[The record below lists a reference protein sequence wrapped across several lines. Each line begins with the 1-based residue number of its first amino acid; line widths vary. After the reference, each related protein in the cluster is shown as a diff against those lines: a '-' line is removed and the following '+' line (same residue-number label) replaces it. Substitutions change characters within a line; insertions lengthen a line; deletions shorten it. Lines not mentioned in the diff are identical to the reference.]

1 MIDLSKLAAE
11 LHADAVERGFWDVDD
26 ALDKHFAKMH
36 SELSEAMQEERCGR
50 PMLYVDDIEVPSG
63 RITDVNAFDGRKP
76 EGIAAELA
84 DFVMMALDL
93 WAQID
98 LDLNGIFLEERE
110 ILRSDSYAQFRNME
124 VYKLALICHSMLE
137 KIRKLEG
144 TAATTLSAMA
154 ICTFGVELWLEQRG
168 VNLWDVIRI
177 KADYNK
183 NRPKLHG
190 RKY

>member
-1 MIDLSKLAAE
+1 MIDLNKLAYE
-11 LHADAVERGFWDVDD
+11 LHSDAVARGFWDVDD

-36 SELSEAMQEERCGR
+36 SELSEAMQEERCER

-63 RITDVNAFDGRKP
+63 RITDINAFDDRKP

-93 WAQID
+93 WAQIEI
-98 LDLNGIFLEERE
+98 DLNGVFLEERE
-110 ILRSDSYAQFRNME
+110 MLRSDSYMQFKNMG
-124 VYKLALICHSMLE
+124 VYKLALICHSMLG

-154 ICTFGVELWLEQRG
+154 ICTFGIELWLEQRG
-168 VNLWDVIRI
+168 VNLWDVVQL
-177 KADYNK
+177 KMAYNK